1 MGKKGVRG
9 PCAAV
14 VVALALAG
22 AHPASALPRYAARY
36 NQKCSL
42 CHVNP
47 SGAGLRT
54 LYASQDLVPSEMAW
68 KPPKPEL
75 LEGLTP
81 EIAKNITIGTDLRT
95 IHDESDVRAQSTDFF
110 TMQGDVYLS
119 FRMEERM
126 ELYYAGGIS
135 GNKDVF
141 GMAYVLPVTAGY
153 VKVGRFLPS
162 YGWTLDDHTAF
173 VRNDLGYAPPGN
185 RDVGVEIGASPG
197 HLDASA
203 ALTNGDRGALLSGDS
218 RYAATAN
225 ATYRFRVG
233 HAGAALG
240 AEGYRAPGPLGTFRS
255 AGAHGYVSC
264 HGVTL
269 VSQGDVYRADPPAG
283 TGATG
288 IVTSHELSCLLRKG
302 LEAIATFDYDDPD
315 RFRASGAKRRL
326 GGGVSV
332 MPNPYLVLQAI
343 YRRTTIDDGPAL
355 SGDDFYQTIVQ
366 AHFLY

>member
-1 MGKKGVRG
+1 MSVFGSRWIR
-9 PCAAV
+9 AA
-14 VVALALAG
+14 ALAALAG
-22 AHPASALPRYAARY
+22 FLAVPASALPRYAARY

-54 LYASQDLVPSEMAW
+54 LYASQDLVPTEMAW
-68 KPPKPEL
+68 KAPRAEL
-75 LEGLTP
+75 LQGVSP
-81 EIAKNITIGTDLRT
+81 EIAKNILIGTDVRT
-95 IHDESDVRAQSTDFF
+95 IHDHSDLPAQSTDFF
-110 TMQGDVYLS
+110 EMQGDVYLS
-119 FRMEERM
+119 FQMDERM
-126 ELYYAGGIS
+126 TLYYAGGIS

-141 GMAYVLPVTAGY
+141 GMATILPVTAGY

-162 YGWTLDDHTAF
+162 YGWTVDDHTAF

-197 HLDASA
+197 HLDAAA
-203 ALTNGDRGALLSGDS
+203 ALTNGDRGVLLSGDS
-218 RYAATAN
+218 RYAATAT

-264 HGVTL
+264 HGVSL
-269 VSQGDVYRADPPAG
+269 VSQGDVYRGDPPG
-283 TGATG
+283 GSGATG
-288 IVTSHELSCLLRKG
+288 IVTSHELSCLIRRG
-302 LEAIATFDYDDPD
+302 LEAIATFDFDDPD
-315 RFRASGAKRRL
+315 RFRDSGSKRRW

-343 YRRTTIDDGPAL
+343 YRKTSFRNGAAL
-355 SGDDFYQTIVQ
+355 SGDDYYQTIVQ